1 MMMNSVPAGQTNAR
15 PIRSVPTRR
24 RFFSGPDT
32 LVGYLLVAPAMLLVL
47 VVLVYPTIFNVGI
60 ALQEWSWSTPA
71 GADKPFVGLAN
82 FLQLFNSARFWNS
95 VTISLILVVAGVAV
109 QYVLGL
115 GLALMLNRK
124 FVGQRAFRTIFI
136 LPMVLA
142 PIVIGIQWRYLLSGN
157 FGVLN
162 FIIGQF
168 GLEAPRWLSEPSLA
182 IPILLTVDTWTW
194 LPFVTIILLAALQ
207 QMPQEV
213 LEAAEVD
220 GANAFER
227 FYFIMLPMLRPATVI
242 VLLLRSTE
250 IFRAFDVVYVL
261 TGGGPGRTTEV
272 LGMLLYRTAFVEGN
286 LGVAAALSVFI
297 GLIGMVIGAI
307 LIRAIRTD
315 VRLF

>member
-1 MMMNSVPAGQTNAR
+1 MMNSMPVKATDTSHAASMSAR
-15 PIRSVPTRR
+15 KKP
-24 RFFSGPDT
+24 FGGPDT
-32 LVGYLLVAPAMLLVL
+32 LVGYLLVAPAMLLVIG
-47 VVLVYPTIFNVGI
+47 VLVYPTIFNIGI
-60 ALQEWSWSTPA
+60 ALQEWNWSTPA
-71 GADKPFVGLAN
+71 GADKPFVGLDN
-82 FLQLFNSARFWNS
+82 FVQLVNSPRFWNS
-95 VTISLILVVAGVAV
+95 VTISLVLVVAGVAV

-115 GLALMLNRK
+115 GLALMLNRQ
-124 FVGQRAFRTIFI
+124 FRGQRIFRAIFI

-157 FGVLN
+157 FGVIN
-162 FIIGQF
+162 YFIGLF
-168 GLEAPRWLSEPSLA
+168 GIEAPRWLSEPSLA
-182 IPILLTVDTWTW
+182 MPILIMVDTWTW
-194 LPFVTIILLAALQ
+194 LPFVTVILLAALQ

-220 GANAFER
+220 GANAFQR
-227 FYFIMLPMLRPATVI
+227 FYHIVLPMLRAATVI

-272 LGMLLYRTAFVEGN
+272 MGMLLYRTAFVEGN

-297 GLIGMVIGAI
+297 GVIGMLIGTI
-307 LIRAIRTD
+307 LIRTVRTE

>member
-1 MMMNSVPAGQTNAR
+1 MAMNSVPAGTANAR
-15 PIRSVPTRR
+15 PAGRASSRR
-24 RFFSGPDT
+24 RWFSGPDT
-32 LVGYLLVAPAMLLVL
+32 VAGYLLVAPAMLLVIG
-47 VVLVYPTIFNVGI
+47 VLVYPTVFNLGI
-60 ALQEWSWSTPA
+60 AMQEWSWSTPA
-71 GADKPFVGLAN
+71 GAEKPFVGLAN
-82 FLQLFNSARFWNS
+82 FLQLFNSGRFWNS
-95 VTISLILVVAGVAV
+95 VGISLVLVVAGVAL
-109 QYVLGL
+109 QYALGL

-124 FVGQRAFRTIFI
+124 FVGQRLFRAIFI

-162 FIIGQF
+162 FIIGQL

-182 IPILLTVDTWTW
+182 IPILLAVDTWTW
-194 LPFVTIILLAALQ
+194 LPFVAIILLAALQ

-220 GANAFER
+220 GANAIER
-227 FYFIMLPMLRPATVI
+227 FYYIILPMLRPATVI

-297 GLIGMVIGAI
+297 GVIGMAIGTI
-307 LIRAIRTD
+307 LIRAIRTE